1 MIVGVFDE
9 RIGPRINGV
18 HNIALRA
25 EVLHETLDGVELSG
39 EVDVVEEDGA
49 ADAAERKVLFVLV
62 QKLVQVRPLGEEPP
76 ERKFLQLLDILSQ
89 MYAPRSHS

>member
-1 MIVGVFDE
+1 MIIGVFDE

-62 QKLVQVRPLGEEPP
+62 QKFVQVGPLREEPSGI
-76 ERKFLQLLDILSQ
+76 KLLKIYKL
-89 MYAPRSHS
+89 MG